1 MKTKICTK
9 CKRELP
15 VEAFAKHNS
24 TKDGL
29 QFWCKECKRQRY
41 QETREHTLKHQKE
54 YAEKNKEKIREN
66 GKIYRE
72 KNKEKK
78 RQTDKAY
85 RERNKDKI
93 KAQLKEYYRTHIDE
107 RKAYKDKYDEI
118 SNVTGIKKDIKRL
131 SVYNT

>member
-54 YAEKNKEKIREN
+54 YAEKVKALLEEKGIRVELDARQEKIGYKIRE
-66 GKIYRE
+66 
-72 KNKEKK
+72 
-78 RQTDKAY
+78 
-85 RERNKDKI
+85 
-93 KAQLKEYYRTHIDE
+93 AQLQK
-107 RKAYKDKYDEI
+107 
-118 SNVTGIKKDIKRL
+118 V
-131 SVYNT
+131 